1 MAGMTPEQIL
11 AVLGQSRTKGEYAG
25 YLKDFLESGEAG
37 VSVND
42 TWPALSQ
49 KKATTVKQGFENAKD
64 KKDAPEGAENIKI
77 VKSNDQV
84 YLFNLSLVELPAGMT
99 EDAS

>member
-1 MAGMTPEQIL
+1 MAGMSPEEILQI
-11 AVLGQSRTKGEYAG
+11 LGQSRTKGEYAG
-25 YLKDFLESGEAG
+25 YLKTFLDSGEAG
-37 VSVND
+37 VAVND

-64 KKDAPEGAENIKI
+64 KKDAPEGAENVKV
-77 VKSNDQV
+77 VKSNEQV
-84 YLFNLSLVELPAGMT
+84 YLFNLSLVELPAGMV